1 MLVQKELEKRHGS
14 VCRYINWSLCENMV
28 LKEHHSSMNMSKIEL
43 LKTKWNSVLTKL
55 DNQVLVLL
63 IKRRTGEQKG
73 RRNDQEM

>member
-1 MLVQKELEKRHGS
+1 M
-14 VCRYINWSLCENMV
+14 
-28 LKEHHSSMNMSKIEL
+28 EL